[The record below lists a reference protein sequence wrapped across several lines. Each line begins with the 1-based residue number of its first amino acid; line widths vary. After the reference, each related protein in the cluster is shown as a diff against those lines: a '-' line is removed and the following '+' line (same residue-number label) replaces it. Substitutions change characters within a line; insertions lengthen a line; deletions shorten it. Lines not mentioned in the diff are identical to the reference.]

1 MDFLPV
7 VALVFFFE
15 AHSCRGFKIKAK
27 VGFFSVLKTKCCNH
41 SHLIIQIFS
50 K

>member
-7 VALVFFFE
+7 VALGFFE
-15 AHSCRGFKIKAK
+15 AHSCRGFRMKAK
-27 VGFFSVLKTKCCNH
+27 VGFFSVLKTRCCNH
-41 SHLIIQIFS
+41 SHLIVQIFS